1 MRKAKVATVQMD
13 CQPLNREGN
22 LEKALKFVRDAKK
35 MDAELAVLPHMF
47 ATGYN
52 VIIHPSRVAEDIEGS
67 TVSYLKTISK
77 KLKIH
82 VVGGFVE
89 KCDKDYFD
97 TTVVTNTKGEIIG
110 SYRRI
115 SLWQDEINDLS
126 RGEDLCIVDTPI
138 GRAGILV
145 SRDFTFPEIARSL
158 AFEGAELILISGA
171 LDDHAYWE
179 VFCRARAIEN
189 ACFVV
194 ASNRVG
200 VERELSYCGHSMIL
214 DPEGRVLSDSESKEE
229 ARVAELDPKI
239 MDIER
244 EEYWQLVELEESI
257 GIAEGEYL
265 SEPMSCRSKVS
276 DELCAEKKPAKKKPS
291 SKKAGKKK

>member
-1 MRKAKVATVQMD
+1 LRKAKVATVQMD
-13 CQPLNREGN
+13 CQHLNREGN
-22 LEKALKFVRDAKK
+22 LEKALMFVRDAKK
-35 MDAELAVLPHMF
+35 MGADLVVLPHMF

-52 VIIHPSRVAEDIEGS
+52 VFINPSKVAEDIDGS

-77 KLKIH
+77 KLNII

-89 KCDKDYFD
+89 KCDTEFFD
-97 TTVVTNTKGEIIG
+97 TTIVADPRGDIIG

-115 SLWQDEINDLS
+115 SLWQDESNDLS

-145 SRDFTFPEIARSL
+145 SRDLTFPEIARSL
-158 AFEGAELILISGA
+158 AFEGAEIIMISGA

-179 VFCRARAIEN
+179 VFCRARALEN

-200 VERELSYCGHSMIL
+200 VEGQLSYCGHSMII
-214 DPEGRVLSDSESKEE
+214 DPEGRILSDSESREE
-229 ARVAELDPKI
+229 AKVAELDPTI
-239 MDIER
+239 MDKER
-244 EEYWQLVELEESI
+244 EEYWQLVELEESF
-257 GIAEGEYL
+257 GIEQGEYL

-276 DELCAEKKPAKKKPS
+276 DESCSEKKPKTTGKKKS
-291 SKKAGKKK
+291 SKK

>member
-13 CQPLNREGN
+13 CQPLNRDGN
-22 LEKALKFVRDAKK
+22 LEKALGFIRDAKR
-35 MDAELAVLPHMF
+35 MGAELVVLPHMF

-52 VIIHPSRVAEDIEGS
+52 VFIHPSKVAEDTEGP
-67 TVSYLKTISK
+67 TLSYLKTVSR

-82 VVGGFVE
+82 IVGGFVE
-89 KCDKDYFD
+89 KCDSDFFD
-97 TTVVTNTKGEIIG
+97 TTVVIDTKGDIIG

-115 SLWQDEINDLS
+115 SLWLDEANDLR
-126 RGEDLCIVDTPI
+126 RGEDLCIVDLPI
-138 GRAGILV
+138 GRAGLLV
-145 SRDFTFPEIARSL
+145 SRDLTLPEMARSL
-158 AFEGAELILISGA
+158 AFEGAELIMISGA

-179 VFCRARAIEN
+179 VFSRARAIEN

-200 VERELSYCGHSMIL
+200 VERQLSYCGHSMII
-214 DPEGRVLSDSESKEE
+214 DPEGMILSDSESREE

-244 EEYWQLVELEESI
+244 EEYWQLVELEESF
-257 GIAEGEYL
+257 GIEQGEYL

-276 DELCAEKKPAKKKPS
+276 EELCAEKKTTNKKTSGKKAAKK
-291 SKKAGKKK
+291 